1 MCGIFGYTG
10 PSNAQDILIEGL
22 RRLEYRGY
30 DSAGVVV
37 HENGGTRCVKA
48 LGKIKNLSERVN
60 EMPMEGTCGIGH
72 TRWATHGVPSEANS
86 HPHMDTDEKIFVVH
100 NGIIENYQTLKK
112 ELQDRGIKFRSETD
126 TEVIAH
132 LLAQFYKGDLKAA
145 VFRVIKVLRGA
156 FAVAVI
162 HKDEPG
168 RIVAFRF
175 GSPLV
180 IGVSEKENL
189 LSSDVSAMLVHTR
202 SVIYLN
208 DGELADIR
216 PTGVQVFSPDSV
228 EIKKAQQ
235 EIDWDISSAEKSGYE
250 HYMLKEIFE
259 QPTTIQNSIR
269 GRIIEDTGNAKLG
282 GLEKVKSELRKVE
295 KMKIVACGT
304 ARHAGLVG
312 QYLFEEL
319 SGIATE
325 VDYASEFRYRKSVW
339 DDRSAVLAISQ
350 SGETADTLAAIR
362 EANEKGVITLGIT
375 NTVGSTL
382 SRETTAGVYNHIGP
396 EISVASSK
404 AFTSQLVLLVLMAVN
419 FGRMRQLSL
428 IEGRNILQEVHNIP
442 DKIQKIL
449 QQNDHIRDIANR
461 YKDYTNFGFLGRKY
475 NYPIAIEGALKLKE
489 ISYIH
494 SEGYPSGE
502 LKHGSI
508 ALIDPEF
515 PSMFI
520 APNDSVYD
528 KNISNMEEIASRKG
542 RIIAVATEGNE
553 EITRVADDVIY
564 IPDTLECLTPL
575 LTAIPMQLFA
585 YHVASLKGLDIDQ
598 PRNLAKSVTVE

>member
-10 PSNAQDILIEGL
+10 SANAQDVLIEGL

-30 DSAGVVV
+30 DSAGVAI
-37 HENGGTRCVKA
+37 HESSGTRCIKS
-48 LGKIKNLSERVN
+48 LGKIKNLSDRVN
-60 EMPMEGTCGIGH
+60 ENPLQGNCGIAH
-72 TRWATHGVPSEANS
+72 TRWATHGAPSEDNS
-86 HPHMDTDEKIFVVH
+86 HPHVDTHGKIYVVH
-100 NGIIENYQTLKK
+100 NGIIENYQSLRK
-112 ELQDRGIKFRSETD
+112 ELQDRGVEFTSETD

-132 LLAQFYKGDLKAA
+132 LLSEFYDGDLREA
-145 VFRVIKVLRGA
+145 VFKVIKVLRGA
-156 FAVAVI
+156 FAVAAI
-162 HKDEPG
+162 HQDEPG

-180 IGVSEKENL
+180 LGIGENENL

-216 PTGVQVFSPDSV
+216 PEKVQVFSPDSV
-228 EIKKAQQ
+228 EIQKAQQ
-235 EIDWDISSAEKSGYE
+235 EIDWDITVAEKNGYE

-259 QPTTIQNSIR
+259 QPQTIQNTIR
-269 GRIIEDTGNAKLG
+269 GRIVEDTGNAKLG
-282 GLEKVKSELRKVE
+282 GLEKVKPELRKID
-295 KMKIVACGT
+295 KLKIVACGT

-319 SGIATE
+319 AGIATE

-339 DDRSAVLAISQ
+339 DDKSAVLAVSQ

-362 EANEKGVITLGIT
+362 EANEKGVVTLGIT
-375 NTVGSTL
+375 NTVGSSL

-404 AFTSQLVLLVLMAVN
+404 AFTSQLAILVLMAVN
-419 FGRMRQLSL
+419 AGRMRQLSL
-428 IEGRNILQEVHNIP
+428 IEGREILQELTQIP

-449 QQNDHIRDIANR
+449 QQNDTIREIANR
-461 YKDYTNFGFLGRKY
+461 YKDYKNFGFLGRKY

-520 APNDSVYD
+520 APRDSVYD
-528 KNISNMEEIASRKG
+528 KNISNMEEIASRSGK
-542 RIIAVATEGNE
+542 IIAVATEGDS
-553 EITRVADDVIY
+553 EITKVCDDVIY
-564 IPDTLECLTPL
+564 IPETLECLTPL
-575 LTAIPMQLFA
+575 LTAIPMQLFS

>member
-10 PSNAQDILIEGL
+10 SASAQDILIEGL

-30 DSAGVVV
+30 DSAGVAI
-37 HENGGTRCVKA
+37 HEADGTRCVKA
-48 LGKIKNLSERVN
+48 VGKIKNLRDRVTDT
-60 EMPMEGTCGIGH
+60 PLTGSCGIAH

-86 HPHMDTDEKIFVVH
+86 HPHMDTDGKIYVVH
-100 NGIIENYQTLKK
+100 NGIIENYQTLRK
-112 ELQDRGIKFRSETD
+112 ELQDRGVEFRSETD

-132 LLAQFYKGDLKAA
+132 LLAQFYKGDLREA

-156 FAVAVI
+156 FAVAAI

-180 IGVSEKENL
+180 IGVGEKENL
-189 LSSDVSAMLVHTR
+189 LSSDVAAMLVHTR

-216 PTGVQVFSPDSV
+216 PDGVQVFSPDSV

-235 EIDWDISSAEKSGYE
+235 EIDWDITSAEKAGYE

-269 GRIIEDTGNAKLG
+269 GRIVEDTGNAKLG
-282 GLEKVKSELRKVE
+282 GLEKVKAELRKVE

-319 SGIATE
+319 AGIATE

-382 SRETTAGVYNHIGP
+382 SRETSAGVYNHIGP

-419 FGRMRQLSL
+419 MGRMRQLSL

-449 QQNDHIRDIANR
+449 QQNDHIRSIANK

-520 APNDSVYD
+520 APKDSVYD

-542 RIIAVATEGNE
+542 KIIAVATEGDE
-553 EITRVADDVIY
+553 EISRVADDVIY
-564 IPDTLECLTPL
+564 IPDTIECLTPL
-575 LTAIPMQLFA
+575 LTSIPMQLFA
-585 YHVASLKGLDIDQ
+585 YHVASLKGFDIDQ

>member
-10 PSNAQDILIEGL
+10 NSSAQDVLLEGL

-30 DSAGVVV
+30 DSAGVAI
-37 HENGGTRCVKA
+37 HETGGTRCIKS
-48 LGKIKNLSERVN
+48 LGKIKNLSDRVN
-60 EMPMEGTCGIGH
+60 SSPLEGSCGIAH
-72 TRWATHGVPSEANS
+72 TRWATHGAPSEDNS
-86 HPHMDTDEKIFVVH
+86 HPHTDMDEKIFVVH
-100 NGIIENYQTLKK
+100 NGIIENYQSLRT
-112 ELQDRGIKFRSETD
+112 ELQERGVTFSSETD

-132 LLAQFYKGDLKAA
+132 LLSEFYDGDLREA
-145 VFRVIKVLRGA
+145 VFKVIKVLRGA
-156 FAVAVI
+156 FAVAAI

-168 RIVAFRF
+168 RIVAFRL

-180 IGVSEKENL
+180 LGIGENEKL

-216 PTGVQVFSPDSV
+216 PDEVNVFSADSV
-228 EIKKAQQ
+228 EIQKAQQ
-235 EIDWDISSAEKSGYE
+235 EIDWDISAAEKSGYE

-259 QPTTIQNSIR
+259 QPQTIQNSIR
-269 GRIIEDTGNAKLG
+269 GRIVEDTGNAKLG
-282 GLEKVKSELRKVE
+282 GLEKVKPELRRIDKL
-295 KMKIVACGT
+295 KIVACGT

-339 DDRSAVLAISQ
+339 DDKSAVLAISQ

-362 EANEKGVITLGIT
+362 EANEKGVVTLGVT
-375 NTVGSTL
+375 NSVGSTL

-404 AFTSQLVLLVLMAVN
+404 AFTSQLAILVLMAVN
-419 FGRMRQLSL
+419 AGRMRQLSL
-428 IEGRNILQEVHNIP
+428 IEGREILQELQSIP
-442 DKIQKIL
+442 EKIEKIL
-449 QQNDHIRDIANR
+449 LQNDQIRDIANR
-461 YKDYTNFGFLGRKY
+461 YKDFKNFGFLGRKY

-494 SEGYPSGE
+494 SEGYASGE

-520 APNDSVYD
+520 APKDSVYE
-528 KNISNMEEIASRKG
+528 KNISNMEEIASRDGK
-542 RIIAVATEGNE
+542 IIAVATEGDT
-553 EITRVADDVIY
+553 EITKVCDDVIY
-564 IPDTLECLTPL
+564 IPETLECLTPL
-575 LTAIPMQLFA
+575 LTAVPMQLFS

>member
-60 EMPMEGTCGIGH
+60 EMPMEGTCGIAH

-282 GLEKVKSELRKVE
+282 GLEKVKSDLRKVE

-404 AFTSQLVLLVLMAVN
+404 AFTSQLVILVLMAVN

-442 DKIQKIL
+442 VKIQKIL

-542 RIIAVATEGNE
+542 KIIAVATEGNE
-553 EITRVADDVIY
+553 EISRVADDVIY

>member
-10 PSNAQDILIEGL
+10 SASAQDILIEGL

-30 DSAGVVV
+30 DSAGVAV
-37 HENGGTRCVKA
+37 HEGTGTRCVKA
-48 LGKIKNLSERVN
+48 LGKIKNLRDRVN
-60 EMPMEGTCGIGH
+60 ETPLEGTCGIAH
-72 TRWATHGVPSEANS
+72 TRWATHGAPSESNS
-86 HPHMDTDEKIFVVH
+86 HPHMDTDEKIYVVH
-100 NGIIENYQTLKK
+100 NGIIENYQSLRK
-112 ELQDRGIKFRSETD
+112 ELQDRGIHFRSETD

-132 LLAQFYKGDLKAA
+132 LLAQFYKGDLKEA

-156 FAVAVI
+156 FAVAAI
-162 HKDEPG
+162 HTDEPG
-168 RIVAFRF
+168 RIVAFRL

-180 IGVSEKENL
+180 IGVGEKENL

-216 PTGVQVFSPDSV
+216 PDGVQVFSADSV
-228 EIKKAQQ
+228 EIRKAQQ
-235 EIDWDISSAEKSGYE
+235 EIDWDITSAEKNGYE

-259 QPTTIQNSIR
+259 QPSTIENSIR

-282 GLEKVKSELRKVE
+282 GLEKVKSELRRVE

-319 SGIATE
+319 AGIATE

-375 NTVGSTL
+375 NAVGSTL
-382 SRETTAGVYNHIGP
+382 SRETSAGVYNHIGP

-404 AFTSQLVLLVLMAVN
+404 AFTSQLAILVLMAVN

-449 QQNDHIRDIANR
+449 QQNDHIRDIASR
-461 YKDYTNFGFLGRKY
+461 YRDYSNFGFLGRKY

-553 EITRVADDVIY
+553 EITRIADDVIY

-585 YHVASLKGLDIDQ
+585 YHVAALKGLDIDQ